1 MHLHDADICRSQGP
15 PGAVPLDAPEQ
26 LSESAPAAGWQ
37 QASATW
43 GLRHSGVAPQQVAP
57 DLSARAESNA
67 SSIFRAPS
75 LPPAVPLPP
84 LGAAPKPVEP
94 ALPVPPP
101 VSQQYINDNA
111 KAKAVIDQII
121 QMHNAQEQQLEQQRQ
136 YQQQAI
142 LHNQAESL
150 RQLADQLAKLAQ
162 QTEMELKELHQLN
175 KTALLEH
182 GNLNQTRVLAIRLQ
196 IQQSKV
202 ELLRQELAQVLSGGA
217 PKTVATL
224 LITEQPLPQ
233 VVFKGKVV
241 EDPYV
246 VHLITAAHQD
256 VQSFGKVKANM
267 VSEDH
272 NWKAVAAVENDLAAM
287 DAFQRI
293 ALFHNVKINVS
304 TRMSP
309 VHLKFAMQVVNSK
322 NQPVTVESPI
332 SYPLIVITNESQWC
346 DAAGKLI
353 LADAFAGQLEVAWP
367 QFANAIHHHFLKA
380 TRQDPAR
387 PSRGLNEADW
397 TYIHSK
403 FFSTFF

>member
-1 MHLHDADICRSQGP
+1 MAK
-15 PGAVPLDAPEQ
+15 
-26 LSESAPAAGWQ
+26 PAA
-37 QASATW
+37 
-43 GLRHSGVAPQQVAP
+43 
-57 DLSARAESNA
+57 D
-67 SSIFRAPS
+67 PS
-75 LPPAVPLPP
+75 LPL
-84 LGAAPKPVEP
+84 
-94 ALPVPPP
+94 VPPP
-101 VSQQYINDNA
+101 VSAQYINDNA
-111 KAKAVIDQII
+111 KAKAVIEQII
-121 QMHNAQEQQLEQQRQ
+121 QLHNAQEQQLEQQRQ

-142 LHNQAESL
+142 LHTQADTM
-150 RQLADQLAKLAQ
+150 RQLAEQLAKLSQ

-202 ELLRQELAQVLSGGA
+202 ELLRQELQQVLSGAA
-217 PKTVATL
+217 PKTIATL

-246 VHLITAAHQD
+246 VSLITAAHQD
-256 VQSFGKVKANM
+256 LQSFGKVKANM

-272 NWKAVAAVENDLAAM
+272 NWKSVAAVENDLAAM

-304 TRMSP
+304 TRMTP
-309 VHLKFAMQVVNSK
+309 VHLKFAMQVVTSK
-322 NQPVTVESPI
+322 NQPITVESPI

-353 LADAFAGQLEVAWP
+353 LADAFAGQLEVSWP

-380 TRQDPAR
+380 TRQDPSR

-397 TYIHSK
+397 TYMHSK
-403 FFSTFF
+403 FFSMAVLVFEVFFCRASANLCRRQFASDYASSGDDILAVLRTRCLHTTV